1 MLLDES
7 LYYFFLIVKERQ
19 PIRALNCAHTALTG
33 SIANA
38 KGSASRRTL
47 CIEDWW
53 RMTGSNRRPPA
64 CKAGALPAELIPQ
77 SKHNSRGRLSPYAD
91 KVVGLDGF
99 EPSTPALSRRCSN
112 RLSYRPLSLS
122 FLQPT
127 SVSALTQI
135 RGSSGKEVIQP
146 HLPIRL
152 PCYDFTPVMNPA
164 VVTVL
169 LAVRLATSGKTH
181 SHGVTGGVYK
191 TRERIHRGMLIRD
204 Y

>member
-1 MLLDES
+1 M
-7 LYYFFLIVKERQ
+7 RN
-19 PIRALNCAHTALTG
+19 IRCTD
-33 SIANA
+33 
-38 KGSASRRTL
+38 RTL
-47 CIEDWW
+47 GIEDWW

-77 SKHNSRGRLSPYAD
+77 SHTYSRGLSVSHRAD
-91 KVVGLDGF
+91 KLVGLDGF

-127 SVSALTQI
+127 SVSALT
-135 RGSSGKEVIQP
+135 RRAMSSGKEVIQP